1 MPAPACTSITWFWL
15 LLKRTTLGVAN
26 HHFRPWPPAQR
37 HWRDASGSLG
47 RVRQFVGFH
56 RPLTLDWHTTS
67 FKAALPN
74 LSPRELQPS
83 GWQSGRRRGLD
94 ALDARRRACTT
105 TCCRQPRVLSPSHD
119 PGRVDSSLFYGQE
132 LRSARISTELF
143 PRHQQCPRRASPAST
158 RRRAHP
164 AHRGARPW
172 PPAATRD
179 PAVRSVHRQTPGQAA
194 P

>member
-37 HWRDASGSLG
+37 HWRGASGSLG

-67 FKAALPN
+67 FKAALPH

-83 GWQSGRRRGLD
+83 RWQSVGAEGWMRSTHVVELAPQPVAASLASFLLRMTREGSTRR
-94 ALDARRRACTT
+94 
-105 TCCRQPRVLSPSHD
+105 
-119 PGRVDSSLFYGQE
+119 LFFGQE

-143 PRHQQCPRRASPAST
+143 PRHPQCPRRASPAST
-158 RRRAHP
+158 RRRARP

-172 PPAATRD
+172 PPAATKD
-179 PAVRSVHRQTPGQAA
+179 PAARSVHRQTPGQAA